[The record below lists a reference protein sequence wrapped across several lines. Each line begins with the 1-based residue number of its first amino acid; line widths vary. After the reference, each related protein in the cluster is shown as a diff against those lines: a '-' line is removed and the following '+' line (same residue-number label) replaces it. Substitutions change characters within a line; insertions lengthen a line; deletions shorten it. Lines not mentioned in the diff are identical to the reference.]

1 MWILYAFLSAIFA
14 GITSILA
21 KIGLKNTNSNVVTA
35 IRTLVVLIF
44 AWLVVLIAGT
54 YEEIPHISGK
64 TLFFLI
70 ASGMATGASW
80 LCYFKALTIGD
91 VNKVTPVDK
100 TSTVLAMIIAIIFLH
115 ESLTWIKVI
124 CMVLILV
131 GTLLMIEFKE
141 TEHRHN
147 EKKSWLF
154 YAVLSAIFA
163 AITSTLGKIGVTEID
178 STLGTAIR
186 TIVVLI
192 MAWIV
197 VFVTGTQREVK
208 RVDRKNLFAIVA
220 SGITTGGSWIFYFKA
235 LQTGDVSVV
244 VPIDKLSIIVT
255 VAFSAIFLKERV
267 TLKSGIG
274 LLLIVAGTLL
284 LLV

>member
-21 KIGLKNTNSNVVTA
+21 KMGLKNTNSNVVTA
-35 IRTLVVLIF
+35 IRTLVVLVF
-44 AWLVVLIAGT
+44 AWTLVVIAGT
-54 YEEIPHISGK
+54 YDEMSHISGK

-70 ASGMATGASW
+70 TSGLATGASW
-80 LCYFKALTIGD
+80 LCYFKALTVGD

-115 ESLTWIKVI
+115 ESLTWLKGLS
-124 CMVLILV
+124 MVLIMA
-131 GTLLMIEFKE
+131 GTFLMIEFKE
-141 TEHRHN
+141 N
-147 EKKSWLF
+147 KKSQLEKKSWLF
-154 YAVLSAIFA
+154 YAVLSSVFA
-163 AITSTLGKIGVTEID
+163 AITSTLGKIGVSDID

-186 TIVVLI
+186 TIVVLL
-192 MAWIV
+192 MAWVV
-197 VFVTGTQREVK
+197 VFVTKSQGEIKKIQK
-208 RVDRKNLFAIVA
+208 KNLLAICA

-255 VAFSAIFLKERV
+255 VAFSALFLKEKV
-267 TLKSGIG
+267 SGKTLLG
-274 LLLIVAGTLL
+274 LGLIVAGTLL

>member
-35 IRTLVVLIF
+35 IRTLVVLVF
-44 AWLVVLIAGT
+44 AWTLVVIAGT
-54 YEEIPHISGK
+54 YDEMSHISGK

-70 ASGMATGASW
+70 TSGLATGASW
-80 LCYFKALTIGD
+80 LCYFKALTVGD

-115 ESLTWIKVI
+115 ESLTWLKGLS
-124 CMVLILV
+124 MVLIMA
-131 GTLLMIEFKE
+131 GTFLMIEFKE
-141 TEHRHN
+141 NKESQLQ
-147 EKKSWLF
+147 KKSWLF
-154 YAVLSAIFA
+154 YAILSSVFA
-163 AITSTLGKIGVTEID
+163 AITSTLGKIGVSDID

-192 MAWIV
+192 MAWVV
-197 VFVTGTQREVK
+197 VFVTGSQGEIK
-208 RVDRKNLFAIVA
+208 KIQKKNLLAICA

-255 VAFSAIFLKERV
+255 VAFSALFLKEKV
-267 TLKSGIG
+267 SGKTLLG
-274 LLLIVAGTLL
+274 LGFIVAGTLL